1 MLIRIGAKPLLIKP
15 GARFVTMVLSCRPR
29 TVIRRR
35 GYIEYALFSLTSI
48 SNDGAARETDLSII
62 FRYLIRQI
70 MVSMLAVSGILL
82 LVFMSGRFIKYLADA
97 AEGEIA
103 AGVLFAI
110 MGYRFPGFLELILP
124 LGLFIGILLAYGRMY
139 LESEMTVLFACG
151 VSEKQ
156 LLAKTLLG
164 ALPVMLV
171 VGAMSLYISPWG
183 MKQVEHIFNEQ
194 RKATEFE
201 MLAPGRFQ
209 DFTSGDRVTYTEAL
223 SDDKRQLQGVFIAEY
238 DKDGKGVTLITAE
251 SGSQFI
257 DEETGSRFLVLEDG
271 GRFQGTPGRLDYN
284 VTEFE
289 AYGLKIVSGQEGS
302 KELEEGLST
311 LALWNS
317 DDPEDRALL
326 HWRISLPLI
335 VPIVTLLAV
344 RLSRVNPRQGRFFH
358 LLPAMLV
365 YITYLGLL
373 IVARDALADE
383 KVPEWVGMLWV
394 HALFLALGLW
404 LQFGPGWL
412 NRRRLE
418 REGRQR
424 A

>member
-1 MLIRIGAKPLLIKP
+1 MTIV
-15 GARFVTMVLSCRPR
+15 FC
-29 TVIRRR
+29 
-35 GYIEYALFSLTSI
+35 
-48 SNDGAARETDLSII
+48 
-62 FRYLIRQI
+62 YLIRQI
-70 MVSMLAVSGILL
+70 MVSMLAVSSVLL
-82 LVFMSGRFIKYLADA
+82 LVFMSGRFIKYLAEA
-97 AEGEIA
+97 AEGELA

-151 VSEKQ
+151 VSDKQ
-156 LLAKTLLG
+156 LLTKTLIG
-164 ALPVMLV
+164 ALPVMIV
-171 VGAMSLYISPWG
+171 VGATSLFISPWG
-183 MKQVEHIFNEQ
+183 MKQVERIFNEQ
-194 RKATEFE
+194 SQATEFE

-209 DFTSGDRVTYTEAL
+209 NFTSGNRVTYTEAL

-238 DKDGKGVTLITAE
+238 DRSGQGVTLITAE
-251 SGSQFI
+251 TGSQLI
-257 DEETGSRFLVLEDG
+257 DEETGSRFLILEDG

-284 VTEFE
+284 TTEFE
-289 AYGLKIVSGQEGS
+289 AYGLKIQSGEEGDKS
-302 KELEEGLST
+302 LEEGMST
-311 LALWNS
+311 LDLWHS

-326 HWRISLPLI
+326 HWRFSLPLI

-383 KVPEWVGMLWV
+383 KVPEWIGMLWV

-404 LQFGPGWL
+404 LQFGPAWL
-412 NRRRLE
+412 YRRKLE
-418 REGRQR
+418 KEAR
-424 A
+424 AHA

>member
-1 MLIRIGAKPLLIKP
+1 MTI
-15 GARFVTMVLSCRPR
+15 V
-29 TVIRRR
+29 
-35 GYIEYALFSLTSI
+35 
-48 SNDGAARETDLSII
+48 

-70 MVSMLAVSGILL
+70 MVSMLAVSSVLL
-82 LVFMSGRFIKYLADA
+82 LVFMSGRFIKYLAEA
-97 AEGEIA
+97 AEGKLA
-103 AGVLFAI
+103 ADVLFAI

-151 VSEKQ
+151 VSDKQ
-156 LLAKTLLG
+156 LLTKTMIG

-171 VGAMSLYISPWG
+171 VGATSLFISPWG
-183 MKQVEHIFNEQ
+183 MKQVERIFNEQ
-194 RKATEFE
+194 SQATEFE

-209 DFTSGDRVTYTEAL
+209 NFTSGNRVTYTEAL
-223 SDDKRQLQGVFIAEY
+223 SDDKRELQGVFIAEY
-238 DKDGKGVTLITAE
+238 DRNGQGVTLITAE
-251 SGSQFI
+251 TGSQLI
-257 DEETGSRFLVLEDG
+257 DEETGSRFLILKEG
-271 GRFQGTPGRLDYN
+271 GRFQGTPGRLDFN
-284 VTEFE
+284 TTEFE
-289 AYGLKIVSGQEGS
+289 AYGLKIQSGEEGDKS
-302 KELEEGLST
+302 LEEGVST
-311 LALWNS
+311 LDLWRS

-326 HWRISLPLI
+326 HWRFSLPLI

-383 KVPEWVGMLWV
+383 TVPEWIGMLWV

-404 LQFGPGWL
+404 LHFGPAWL
-412 NRRRLE
+412 YRRKLE
-418 REGRQR
+418 KEARTH